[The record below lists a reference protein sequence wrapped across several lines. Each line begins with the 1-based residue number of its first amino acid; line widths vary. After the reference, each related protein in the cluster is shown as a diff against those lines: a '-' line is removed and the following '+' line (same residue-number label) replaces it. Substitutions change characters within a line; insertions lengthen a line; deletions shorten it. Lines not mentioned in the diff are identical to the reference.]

1 MGILRTDTISGLETP
16 TPVTGSVS
24 FDGSGDRLQIE
35 NNDNF
40 NFPGDFTIECWV
52 YSITPLEDYSI
63 DYAHIAGKGNG
74 IVASTYS
81 LAFYQSKATFLKST
95 SGGSYSFIT
104 GTSILSN
111 SVWYHFAVT
120 RQSNVLKIFVNGI
133 LESSTTVSDNL
144 TNSYS
149 FNIGDRQ
156 SGDGS
161 SQYPLNGYIS
171 NLRILKGTALYTSNF
186 TPPTRELQPIGD
198 TVLLCCNNPDSAGA
212 EATGKTIT
220 VNGDAVAS
228 TFSPGLTR
236 DFTYGTQFDGVS
248 RFDTQGYFVPPSGT
262 TEQRSRG
269 RGVFGGGANT
279 APSLTN
285 ILDFVNIQSS
295 GVSQDFGDLS
305 IVIQDIQGCSSLTRG
320 IFAGGYNPGGNTSN
334 VEYITISTQGNAI
347 DFGADL
353 TNDNFQGSM
362 CSSSTRGLYGGG
374 TTPTV
379 LSQIDYITIASTG
392 LVNTFGNLTES
403 RFALTSFSSPIRG
416 IFAGGA
422 TPTVVNTIDYVTIA
436 STGNAQNF
444 GDISDQTR
452 RNSMGTSSQ
461 TRGLIASGYNPSAT
475 NAVHYITISSTGN
488 SQDFG
493 DLNSANYRGSGTS
506 NSIRGLF
513 AGGYIVPSTGTNRID
528 YVTIASTGNASDF
541 GDLYVAR
548 YRLGTSVSDSHG
560 GLS

>member
-24 FDGSGDRLQIE
+24 FDGSGDYLTLASS
-35 NNDNF
+35 
-40 NFPGDFTIECWV
+40 GDFSFGIGNFTIEWFQ
-52 YSITPLEDYSI
+52 YWNSLSGFQDLLDINYT
-63 DYAHIAGKGNG
+63 AGLLIETGNG
-74 IVASTYS
+74 DGKYNVYADSNTI
-81 LAFYQSKATFLKST
+81 
-95 SGGSYSFIT
+95 IT
-104 GTSILSN
+104 AEPSSPETGKWHHYALVGNRTAGTMTLYRNGVLSN
-111 SVWYHFAVT
+111 SGSWAT
-120 RQSNVLKIFVNGI
+120 NINAGSASNTLSIGCRANGANPVNG
-133 LESSTTVSDNL
+133 
-144 TNSYS
+144 
-149 FNIGDRQ
+149 F
-156 SGDGS
+156 
-161 SQYPLNGYIS
+161 IS
-171 NLRILKGTALYTSNF
+171 NLRVLKGTALYTSDF
-186 TPPTRELQPIGD
+186 TPPVHELQPIGD

-248 RFDTQGYFVPPSGT
+248 RFDTQRYFVPPSGT
-262 TEQRSRG
+262 TEQRGRG

-334 VEYITISTQGNAI
+334 VEYITISTQGNVI

>member
-52 YSITPLEDYSI
+52 YSITPLENYAI
-63 DYAHIAGKGNG
+63 EYAHIAGKGNG

-248 RFDTQGYFVPPSGT
+248 RFDTQGYFVPPSGNTQNRYTLGLDEIVTDGLVLHLDAGNPFSYPATGVGTHWTDLSGNNNHGTLVNGVSYTENNRGSLVFDGVNDYVDCGSPSISVGKITVNAWIKTNAGSIIQHIVDSASNAWHLAILDSNRPYFYNGSTYHESAPALTVGQWYMITGVQGETLDIYINGVLGQSIASNINVT
-262 TEQRSRG
+262 TNNVNIG
-269 RGVFGGGANT
+269 RWQGGGRQYNG
-279 APSLTN
+279 N
-285 ILDFVNIQSS
+285 IAQVSIYNRALSAAE
-295 GVSQDFGDLS
+295 VSQNYEALKG
-305 IVIQDIQGCSSLTRG
+305 R
-320 IFAGGYNPGGNTSN
+320 Y
-334 VEYITISTQGNAI
+334 
-347 DFGADL
+347 
-353 TNDNFQGSM
+353 
-362 CSSSTRGLYGGG
+362 GL
-374 TTPTV
+374 P
-379 LSQIDYITIASTG
+379 
-392 LVNTFGNLTES
+392 
-403 RFALTSFSSPIRG
+403 
-416 IFAGGA
+416 
-422 TPTVVNTIDYVTIA
+422 
-436 STGNAQNF
+436 
-444 GDISDQTR
+444 
-452 RNSMGTSSQ
+452 
-461 TRGLIASGYNPSAT
+461 
-475 NAVHYITISSTGN
+475 
-488 SQDFG
+488 
-493 DLNSANYRGSGTS
+493 
-506 NSIRGLF
+506 
-513 AGGYIVPSTGTNRID
+513 
-528 YVTIASTGNASDF
+528 
-541 GDLYVAR
+541 
-548 YRLGTSVSDSHG
+548 
-560 GLS
+560 

>member
-52 YSITPLEDYSI
+52 YSITPLENYAI
-63 DYAHIAGKGNG
+63 EYAHIAGKGNG